1 MKFVEKNHLTSLKLS
16 KFTPS
21 TAQQSAALSDERLKS
36 YGQKTVIFGH
46 FWSKWPFW
54 PKISVFWLPILAA
67 DCCAVLRVN
76 LDNFRDVK

>member
-36 YGQKTVIFGH
+36 YDQKTGFLGHFAQNGQKNRFFGYNLLTIH
-46 FWSKWPFW
+46 RKE
-54 PKISVFWLPILAA
+54 LPTAA
-67 DCCAVLRVN
+67 LYSG
-76 LDNFRDVK
+76 